1 MSVNVAKGNEVVL
14 LSDQSLFYILNGSLE
29 PKRCI

>member
-1 MSVNVAKGNEVVL
+1 MSVNVAKGNKVVL
-14 LSDQSLFYILNGSLE
+14 LSDQSLFYFLNRSLE